1 MATISAVF
9 KSRFK
14 SNKINKNKCVNKS
27 IFISIPILIA
37 MNWNKM
43 VKDIFNQNKHQSVC
57 HHNGDP
63 NPILVFV

>member
-14 SNKINKNKCVNKS
+14 SNEINKNKCVNES

-43 VKDIFNQNKHQSVC
+43 VKDIFN
-57 HHNGDP
+57 
-63 NPILVFV
+63 